1 MRQLLRVLERSAAA
15 LGCTVALSHEATTP
29 WASATFVG
37 AQYRVAVGG
46 GALDAW
52 LAALP
57 EAELPL
63 SGCFVADCTTEP
75 APGGAMLTLLVL
87 EE

>member
-1 MRQLLRVLERSAAA
+1 MAA
-15 LGCTVALSHEATTP
+15 GCTVLLDHQATTP

-37 AQYRVAVGG
+37 AQHQVAVAGDRLAG
-46 GALDAW
+46 W

-57 EAELPL
+57 DAELGL
-63 SGCFVADCTTEP
+63 SGCFVADCAIGRSPT
-75 APGGAMLTLLVL
+75 GVVLTLLVL

>member
-1 MRQLLRVLERSAAA
+1 
-15 LGCTVALSHEATTP
+15 
-29 WASATFVG
+29 
-37 AQYRVAVGG
+37 VAVSGD
-46 GALDAW
+46 ALDAW

>member
-1 MRQLLRVLERSAAA
+1 MRALERSAAV
-15 LGCTVALSHEATTP
+15 LGCEVALSHETTTP

-37 AQYRVAVGG
+37 AQHRVAVSGT
-46 GALDAW
+46 ALDAW

-57 EAELPL
+57 EAELVL
-63 SGCFVADCTTEP
+63 SGCFVADCVVDP
-75 APGGAMLTLLVL
+75 APGGALLTLLVL